1 MKATGTPLSLIAV
14 ITSVAFTDDEAGAA
28 AAAAA
33 AAAKDNV
40 ANVSGAAAC
49 AGSTSEGISGCDCHA
64 PLTQSMAMST

>member
-33 AAAKDNV
+33 AANDSV

-49 AGSTSEGISGCDCHA
+49 AGSTSEGIRGCDCHA